1 MYEARISFTYTIFNI
16 KVQIMKKSISTKQLG
31 TLVIALLIAFALIF
45 TAQMIT
51 PTAYAEH
58 ENGIWQETVN
68 VTNNQFADTD
78 GASPAQPSSW
88 TGGYLGGSSSDAIFG
103 VLNTDL
109 SSYDYDADPFE
120 IKGNTAEYRSP
131 FGKTGAEAIE
141 DTNTNVLLI
150 KSDGG
155 AAYGYTSTGLSLA
168 ANSYYEI
175 SVWAKTNIKG
185 GKGAAFLINGLTD
198 EPIGIIGIR
207 TDSAEME
214 GFEEYTIYIETSRLI
229 SKEVTIS
236 LQLGHEGTGGTVSG
250 YVMFDNLTAKRI
262 SAGMFCER
270 IETAKAPVDEQ
281 TTVTNANSFVY
292 SLVDIVTIGD
302 FETAETTP
310 ELFGGT
316 YIKSGI
322 TVDNSSIYSP
332 TSASTYNN
340 AAYLS
345 SENAVYAGARTCEF
359 TIERYSYKVISA
371 WLYAKDVD
379 GTNGVSATLYYKS
392 ALNAA
397 AEFTTE
403 TATSISYTSDSNHA
417 HYGWTLVN
425 FYVKG
430 SDYADYTAKFEISL
444 GTEDSKSSG
453 TIAIDE
459 FTITNI
465 LPQFYSDNSS
475 NGSKAVSLDSASDGS
490 GITNGWLDLV
500 GTYEELDDITFEGGK
515 LSSPLPVSGW
525 TQIDAS
531 TTGESGFST
540 ASVDM
545 SKATHGLVPANAA
558 AGKLYGNMLMLSSD
572 IETAYGYKS
581 TFFSLAADSYNEL
594 SVNVYVPGA
603 LSGYGANLV
612 LKCEEKTVS
621 TIEKITKSGTY
632 KFYISNEIEDYTY
645 NIELWLGLADRS
657 SNASKLAS
665 GTVYFTEV
673 TLNTDS
679 TEDTFN
685 AKAESYASQR
695 TNDEVK
701 YGINFAVADLRTENL
716 FSLYD
721 SYDNSSVKRIY
732 NWTLQTEGNA
742 VYGVYDAYNR
752 SDDTSVVPAKFE
764 NGDKQYAIVLK
775 HNVPTYSTLSF
786 DNTFTATADS
796 YYKLSVSVKTYFPQ
810 DYLADDCKA
819 KGAHIN
825 MFTTEGD
832 NFGFEFKRTY
842 DVDTDHSDA
851 KPESYRVYTYYLKTS
866 SEDTEVGLTFSLGG
880 TSKSYYA
887 TLGTLFINDISF
899 ELISNV
905 DYDAAIA
912 NLDDDENFIDD
923 YTQRAVFATT
933 DDSDD
938 DTTDSSTDDDMSY
951 SDTNWMLIPSIL
963 LFVAVIIA
971 MAGWFIRKLIE
982 KRRAVRKTAKAR
994 ATVASYDRRWLD
1006 SVDDEATDV
1015 DAKLV
1020 TDETDKET
1028 AVDEPSSVAEAD
1040 VAPEVETAVDEPEE
1054 TAKAAETVS
1063 GEALV
1068 EEATEATTDVAEVAT
1083 KADETLE
1090 TEATETPTDETTADE
1105 TTVTGAGESDSSEAD
1120 DFED

>member
-1 MYEARISFTYTIFNI
+1 
-16 KVQIMKKSISTKQLG
+16 MKKSISTKQL
-31 TLVIALLIAFALIF
+31 TTAIIALLIAFALIF

-58 ENGIWQETVN
+58 ENGIWQETVS

-88 TGGYLGGSSSDAIFG
+88 TGGYLGGSSSDAVFG

-120 IKGNTAEYRSP
+120 IKGNAAEYRSP

-141 DTNTNVLLI
+141 NTNTNVLLI
-150 KSDGG
+150 KSNGG

-175 SVWAKTNIKG
+175 SVWAKTNIKS

-198 EPIGIIGIR
+198 TPVGIIGIR
-207 TDSAEME
+207 TNSTAME

-236 LQLGHEGTGGTVSG
+236 LQLGHEGTGGTASG
-250 YVMFDNLTAKRI
+250 YVMFDNLTARRI
-262 SAGMFCER
+262 SAGMFLDRTQNASSPE
-270 IETAKAPVDEQ
+270 DGQ
-281 TTVTNANSFVY
+281 TTVANANSFVY
-292 SLVDIVTIGD
+292 SLDDSFIIGEGD
-302 FETAETTP
+302 FNSLSSTVGY
-310 ELFGGT
+310 ELFGGA
-316 YIKSGI
+316 YVKSGI
-322 TVDNSSIYSP
+322 TVDGSSIYSP
-332 TSASTYNN
+332 TSASTVNN

-345 SENAVYAGARTCEF
+345 TENAVYAGARSSEF

-371 WLYAKDVD
+371 WFYAKDVD
-379 GTNGVSATLYYKS
+379 GSSGVTATLYYKS
-392 ALNAA
+392 TLNSD

-403 TATSISYTSDSNHA
+403 TATSISYSADSNHS

-430 SDYADYTAKFEISL
+430 SDYADYVAKFEISL
-444 GTEDSKSSG
+444 GTEESKSSG
-453 TIAIDE
+453 TIAIDD
-459 FTITNI
+459 FSMTNI
-465 LPQFYSDNSS
+465 LPQFYTDNSG
-475 NGSKAVSLDSASDGS
+475 NGNKAVTLDSVSDGS
-490 GITNGWLDLV
+490 GITNGWLDAV
-500 GTYEELDDITFEGGK
+500 GTYDDFDDISFNGNA
-515 LSSPLPVSGW
+515 LSAPLPVSGW
-525 TQIDAS
+525 TQIDAAS
-531 TTGESGFST
+531 TSESGFST
-540 ASVDM
+540 TSVDM
-545 SKATHGLVPANAA
+545 SKAVHGLVPANAA

-572 IETAYGYKS
+572 IETAYGYRS

-594 SVNVYVPGA
+594 SVSVYVPGT
-603 LSGYGANLV
+603 LTGYGANLV
-612 LKCEEKTVS
+612 LKCDEKTVS
-621 TIEKITKSGTY
+621 TIEKITESGTY
-632 KFYISNEIEDYTY
+632 KFYISNEVEDYTY
-645 NIELWLGLADRS
+645 NIELWLGLADRAN
-657 SNASKLAS
+657 NASKLAS
-665 GTVYFTEV
+665 GAVYFTEV

-685 AKAESYASQR
+685 AKNASYSIQR
-695 TNDEVK
+695 ANDEVK
-701 YGINFAVADLRTENL
+701 YGINFAVADLHTKNL

-752 SDDTSVVPAKFE
+752 STDTSIVPAKFE
-764 NGDKQYAIVLK
+764 NGGKQYAIVLK

-796 YYKLSVSVKTYFPQ
+796 YYKLSVSVKTYFPEE
-810 DYLADDCKA
+810 YLAEDNKA
-819 KGAHIN
+819 KGVYIN
-825 MFTTEGD
+825 MFTNDGD
-832 NFGFEFKRTY
+832 NFAFEFKRTY
-842 DVDTDHSDA
+842 DLDTNFTEA
-851 KPESYRVYTYYLKTS
+851 KPENFRVYTYYVKTG

-899 ELISNV
+899 ELISNI

-912 NLDDDENFIDD
+912 NLEDDENFIDD
-923 YTQRAVFATT
+923 YTQRAVFSTT
-933 DDSDD
+933 DESDD
-938 DTTDSSTDDDMSY
+938 DTTTDDDTTNDDLSY

-971 MAGWFIRKLIE
+971 MIGWFVRKLIE
-982 KRRAVRKTAKAR
+982 KRRTARKTAKTR

-1006 SVDDEATDV
+1006 STDDEATDV
-1015 DAKLV
+1015 DAKLITDESDSDKELTEPSETFIESKTESADEAEAKLDDAGDSVKAEEIV
-1020 TDETDKET
+1020 TDEESTSEVVESEKLTTD
-1028 AVDEPSSVAEAD
+1028 D
-1040 VAPEVETAVDEPEE
+1040 APEAKESDDVSITET
-1054 TAKAAETVS
+1054 ETV
-1063 GEALV
+1063 
-1068 EEATEATTDVAEVAT
+1068 TETP
-1083 KADETLE
+1083 
-1090 TEATETPTDETTADE
+1090 ATETETS
-1105 TTVTGAGESDSSEAD
+1105 ESSTPVDASD